1 MEIELYMWYTHT
13 YMYIYIYIYVCVCVC
28 VWCIRMCS
36 FVYLSTYRQSGK
48 YTSSYLCIFLFILM
62 NINFKKIII
71 KEKGKMGK
79 KSAEF
84 DIDDQW

>member
-1 MEIELYMWYTHT
+1 
-13 YMYIYIYIYVCVCVC
+13 
-28 VWCIRMCS
+28 
-36 FVYLSTYRQSGK
+36 
-48 YTSSYLCIFLFILM
+48 M